1 MKRQDAVG
9 FTIAVLIAAIS
20 LIAPQLQ
27 AVPSVHAEG
36 LTSNVGQ
43 QNSAEWTVEEAA
55 FVSNYPTGF
64 SFTIKVSSSGGEVTR
79 ARAIWYSPNLRA
91 SQTRAIEAEEA
102 VYDAAAGVW
111 TATWEADTL
120 NMVPPWVEVMYH
132 WELRDEADN
141 RYETEPAIAE
151 YADQTHEWTR
161 SESDGAI
168 VFTLD
173 LPGEVEAVVLSA
185 IDERLPLYQEVWGGV
200 LPRKPRI
207 ILFGDYDVWMEWR
220 TVPEYSDT
228 SRIVGQTFDNWNA
241 IVQVLYGQNMEQAID
256 ELAYSTVVHEME
268 HLYQAEYVA
277 ATRDIYDV
285 PTWFPEGDA
294 TFFELHQS
302 YDYLARIQDM
312 ARNGELPPLLVGVAD
327 APRTDGDTARDGYDI
342 GYSFFVWMQ
351 EQAGDLSWHRKAM
364 QLLAEDVPFFEMLEQ
379 VTGMS
384 TAEIEQNWRVW
395 LGASPMAPTLIPTW
409 TPNIPVIATQ
419 APMHK

>member
-1 MKRQDAVG
+1 MKRQRIM
-9 FTIAVLIAAIS
+9 FAVLLAVVS
-20 LIAPQLQ
+20 LIALNLRSVP
-27 AVPSVHAEG
+27 AVGAEG
-36 LTSNVGQ
+36 LPSQLRQDV
-43 QNSAEWTVEEAA
+43 AWTVEEAA

-132 WELRDEADN
+132 WELRDAADN

-151 YADQTHEWTR
+151 YADPTHAWTR

-168 VFTLD
+168 VFTLG
-173 LPGEVEAVVLSA
+173 LPGEVEEVVLSA
-185 IDERLPLYQEVWGGV
+185 IEERLPQYYEVWGGG

-207 ILFGDYDVWMEWR
+207 ILFGDYELWMEWR

-228 SRIVGQTFDNWNA
+228 SRIVGQTFDTWNA
-241 IVQVLYGQNMEQAID
+241 IVQVLYGENLEQAID

-302 YDYLARIQDM
+302 YDYLGRVQQM

-351 EQAGDLSWHRKAM
+351 EQAGDLSWHREAM

-384 TAEIEQNWRVW
+384 QAEIEQNWRVW

-409 TPNIPVIATQ
+409 TPYLPVIATQ

>member
-1 MKRQDAVG
+1 
-9 FTIAVLIAAIS
+9 
-20 LIAPQLQ
+20 
-27 AVPSVHAEG
+27 
-36 LTSNVGQ
+36 
-43 QNSAEWTVEEAA
+43 
-55 FVSNYPTGF
+55 
-64 SFTIKVSSSGGEVTR
+64 
-79 ARAIWYSPNLRA
+79 
-91 SQTRAIEAEEA
+91 
-102 VYDAAAGVW
+102 
-111 TATWEADTL
+111 
-120 NMVPPWVEVMYH
+120 
-132 WELRDEADN
+132 
-141 RYETEPAIAE
+141 
-151 YADQTHEWTR
+151 
-161 SESDGAI
+161 
-168 VFTLD
+168 
-173 LPGEVEAVVLSA
+173 
-185 IDERLPLYQEVWGGV
+185 
-200 LPRKPRI
+200 
-207 ILFGDYDVWMEWR
+207 MEWR

-228 SRIVGQTFDNWNA
+228 SRIVGQTFDTWNA
-241 IVQVLYGQNMEQAID
+241 IVQVLYGENLEQAID

-302 YDYLARIQDM
+302 YDYLGRVQQM

-351 EQAGDLSWHRKAM
+351 EQAGDLSWHREAM

-384 TAEIEQNWRVW
+384 QAEIEQNWRVW

-409 TPNIPVIATQ
+409 TPYLPVIATQ